1 MDQIGIRY
9 AITRTDLILNMYI
22 QGPISHDKLSEIE
35 KLT

>member
-1 MDQIGIRY
+1 MDQIGTKY
-9 AITRTDLILNMYI
+9 AITGTDLILHMYI